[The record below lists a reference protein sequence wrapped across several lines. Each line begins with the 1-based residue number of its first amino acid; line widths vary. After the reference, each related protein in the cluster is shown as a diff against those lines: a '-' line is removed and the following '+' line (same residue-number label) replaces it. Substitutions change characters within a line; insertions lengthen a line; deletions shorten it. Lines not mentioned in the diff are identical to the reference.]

1 VSTQAAY
8 EASHFLWG
16 IMPMK
21 TKTVRACIASAKKA
35 ALIAL
40 LTALFLPIQSFAATY
55 TVTNADQLT
64 ARLAAAK
71 TGDVIVVRA
80 GTYQPAQAVPNVK
93 TLDGVLVVAPM
104 FLIRNVA
111 NVTIRAE
118 VASNKPVLK
127 ARGIGNGEYVFY
139 AQNANNLI
147 IQNLRIEN
155 GEKGLVVDR
164 SNNVKVQGT
173 DFREIGWEALH
184 IRDGSKAAS
193 ISGNTF
199 QAIGVERNDR
209 GEAVYIGSDKDKWHP
224 AFYVRGDS
232 FYQPACDDAIV
243 EGNTFGPNIGGE
255 AVDVKEGTTGVT
267 VRNNTFN
274 MGLTDPRL
282 ANSSSEKANSAID
295 VKGNGTVVTGN
306 RFSVGG
312 NTNITTAIEV
322 FAVIKSSSTP
332 NTGYKTWG
340 YDGFFTKN
348 TLSGDNASQFVAAL
362 LSYGGA
368 TMGCNTNAV
377 GEPHS
382 IGRKASPTS
391 FIVSGTACNP

>member
-1 VSTQAAY
+1 MQ
-8 EASHFLWG
+8 
-16 IMPMK
+16 MK
-21 TKTVRACIASAKKA
+21 TETARACFASAKKTWLA
-35 ALIAL
+35 AM
-40 LTALFLPIQSFAATY
+40 LTALFLPLQGFAATY
-55 TVTNADQLT
+55 TVTTTDQLT
-64 ARLAAAK
+64 ARLAAAR

-80 GTYQPAQAVPNVK
+80 GTYQPTQAVPNVK

-104 FLIRNVA
+104 FLIRNVS

-118 VASNKPVLK
+118 TASNKPVLK

-155 GEKGLVVDR
+155 GEKGMVIDR
-164 SNNVKVQGT
+164 SNTVKVQGT

-184 IRDGSKAAS
+184 IRDGSKAAL

-209 GEAVYIGSDKDKWHP
+209 GEGVYIGSDKDKWHP
-224 AFYVRGDS
+224 AFYVSGES
-232 FYQPACDDAIV
+232 FYQPACDNAVV
-243 EGNTFGPNIGGE
+243 EGNIFGPNIGGE
-255 AVDVKEGTTGVT
+255 AVDVKEGTTGAVI
-267 VRNNTFN
+267 RNNTFN
-274 MGLTDPRL
+274 MKLSDPRL
-282 ANSSSEKANSAID
+282 TNSSSEKANSAID
-295 VKGNGTVVTGN
+295 VKGNSAVVTGN
-306 RFSVGG
+306 GFNVGG
-312 NTNITTAIEV
+312 NANITTAIEV

-348 TLSGDNASQFVAAL
+348 TLNGDNASQFVASL

-368 TMGCNTNAV
+368 TVGCNTNAV
-377 GEPHS
+377 GEPHF

-391 FIVSGTACNP
+391 FTVSGTACNPPSP